1 MSTDRSQ
8 SWETLRAKRG
18 VLRSLS
24 AVVVLLALFAAAV
37 GAGIADPVRSR
48 LGLLAGLALAVLA
61 FVLYLRARALN
72 GPVAAAFAA
81 IPEAQ
86 AKGRRA

>member
-48 LGLLAGLALAVLA
+48 LGLLAGLVLA
-61 FVLYLRARALN
+61 IPAFLLYLRARTMS
-72 GPVAAAFAA
+72 GPVAGAFAA
-81 IPEAQ
+81 LPEAR